1 MSPVRTPAAQSS
13 GETPSET
20 DDNTPDQQE
29 APRAAPRTWLVAGGV
44 FVLVGLPL
52 VVAAGAL
59 RRPQWYPVLDL
70 AMTELRLRDVGTSH
84 TPLIGL
90 PGRIG
95 PSLAEQ
101 GSHPGP
107 LSFYLLTPLY
117 RGLGSS
123 SWAMQAATVALN
135 LVALGAALAVAAR
148 RGGVRLVVAV
158 GALLMLLTS
167 GYGLTVLTQPWN
179 PYLPLLWWIVLLL
192 AVWSV
197 ACDDLAMLPVAVFA
211 ASVCAQTHVPYL
223 GLALGLGALT
233 VLTMA
238 LAWRRAAPGS
248 DDRRRAARWG
258 AASLALGVVLWLPP
272 LVDQATNDPGNLRA
286 IADHL
291 GTPSEAPVG
300 LGRGVELALRHLDVS
315 EFVTGDPGSD
325 GSLLGA
331 SSDPAGSILP
341 GLAVVAVWAVAAAA
355 SLRLGSRALV
365 RLHLVVAAGLV
376 LGVVAMARIFGKEW
390 FYLMLWAW
398 GVAGLLLLAVGW
410 TALLAV
416 TSRLTPPR
424 RRRAADVATAALL
437 AVTVVGSVAFTAG
450 AVDVD
455 APEPHLSS
463 TLGRVVSPTVAA
475 LERGDGAATGR
486 DGHYVVT
493 WSDSFYF
500 GSQGYGLV
508 SELERAGF
516 DVGTPGTWHVPI
528 TDHRVIEP
536 ADATAAIHFA
546 TGDFVGRWR
555 AVPDAV
561 EVAYVEPR
569 NATQRAEFAEL
580 RAAVIDDLRAD
591 GLDDLVPTVD
601 GNLFGASID
610 GRVSGQAE
618 RWMARMLELGEQT
631 AVFVT
636 PPGRSL

>member
-1 MSPVRTPAAQSS
+1 MV
-13 GETPSET
+13 
-20 DDNTPDQQE
+20 
-29 APRAAPRTWLVAGGV
+29 GGV
-44 FVLVGLPL
+44 FVVVALPL

-70 AMTELRLRDVGTSH
+70 AMTELRLRDVGTSQ

-107 LSFYLLTPLY
+107 LSFYLLAPLY
-117 RGLGSS
+117 RVLGSS
-123 SWAMQAATVALN
+123 SWAMQASTVVLN

-148 RGGVRLVVAV
+148 RGGARLVIAV

-179 PYLPLLWWIVLLL
+179 PYLPLLWWVVLLL

-211 ASVCAQTHVPYL
+211 GSLCAQTHVPYL
-223 GLALGLGALT
+223 GLALGLGAVTLAT
-233 VLTMA
+233 LG

-248 DDRRRAARWG
+248 RDRRRVARCG

-272 LVDQATNDPGNLRA
+272 LVDQAINDPGNLRA
-286 IADHL
+286 IVDHVA
-291 GTPSEAPVG
+291 TPSQEPVG
-300 LGRGVELALRHLDVS
+300 LGRGVELTLLHLDVS
-315 EFVTGDPGSD
+315 EFVTSYPGSD

-331 SSDPAGSILP
+331 SSDPTGSILP
-341 GLAVVAVWAVAAAA
+341 GLAVVAIWVVAAAA
-355 SLRLGSRALV
+355 SLRLGSRVLV
-365 RLHLVVAAGLV
+365 QLHLVVAAGLV
-376 LGVVAMARIFGKEW
+376 LGVVAIARIFGKEW

-398 GVAGLLLLAVGW
+398 GVAGLLLLAIGW
-410 TALLAV
+410 TALLVV
-416 TSRLTPPR
+416 TSRLPPPR
-424 RRRAADVATAALL
+424 RRRATNAATAALL
-437 AVTVVGSVAFTAG
+437 AVTVSGSVAFTAG

-463 TLGRVVSPTVAA
+463 TLGQVVSPTVAA

-486 DGHYVVT
+486 DGHYVVM

-516 DVGTPGTWHVPI
+516 DVGTPPTWHVPI

-555 AVPDAV
+555 AVPDAL

-569 NATQRAEFAEL
+569 NAEQRAEFADL
-580 RAAVIDDLRAD
+580 RSAVIDDLRAD

-610 GRVSGQAE
+610 ERVSGPTQ
-618 RWMARMLELGEQT
+618 RLMARMLELGEPT
-631 AVFVT
+631 AVFIA
-636 PPGRSL
+636 PPGTAAA